1 MFESTSAAPM
11 SASNTANKSLV
22 ENLRRYAYENADA
35 FRLIAYAG
43 RDVRTHLE
51 EMGVMRIPNEMFSEV
66 APFVVTDDLIQNIL
80 EPVATLERMC
90 ADIERQFYAVMSL
103 MLTLAEMQEASH
115 V

>member
-11 SASNTANKSLV
+11 SANKSLV

-35 FRLIAYAG
+35 FRLIAHAG

-51 EMGVMRIPNEMFSEV
+51 EMGAMRIPNEMLSEV
-66 APFVVTDDLIQNIL
+66 APLIVTDDVIQTIL